1 MAILWH
7 HKLALIISL
16 HTTLLLAQLQCPP
29 LGPILPAPTNLTHNN
44 NNNSTLS
51 QVLAAITT
59 QLQAYSSQLN
69 ATALSVGVRSI
80 HEPVP
85 VLSFHHT
92 PTTLNTSGTH
102 KVDGDTVYAIGSA
115 TKLFTA
121 LSILQLQGKINLADP
136 ITKYVPRLA
145 QMDGSHDDP
154 LTTVDWDSVTV
165 DALASHLGGIGADLT
180 NSVIPYRPGI
190 TDETGLPPLT
200 PSQNSLS
207 CSGAPGTSGCS
218 WNDFFNNF
226 ARRPPVYAPSTT
238 PVYSNIGYALLG
250 RVIENVTGKTYAAYL
265 EDAVFGPA
273 NLRRTSLGAPA
284 NTSLGFIPAET
295 NWWGTPLG
303 YENSSGGIYSTN
315 NDLLSFGAAIL
326 SSKLLAS
333 PAKTRAWLK
342 PKTFTSSP
350 GVSVGAPWEIARGEN
365 LTADGRLIDLY
376 TKTGNLGDYTA
387 ILALVPD
394 YDLVV
399 AINLAGPESSIAAIQ
414 VIFSM
419 LVQALVP
426 GVAEVGRS
434 DAELKYAGTYTSSSS
449 SSAGSNANATSTITL
464 SVDDYGLVVS
474 DFVARGID
482 VRSPDTGYA
491 ALAGSSDNTTTTIR
505 LYPTNLA
512 AGNQTAWRA
521 VYQTSSA
528 AELAAFDAELFFPGG
543 SCQSWT
549 AVDLQT
555 YGFEAL
561 DYFVLTADS
570 DGVVVRVEPR
580 AWRLVMDRTATSG
593 R

>member
-80 HEPVP
+80 HEPAP

-92 PTTLNTSGTH
+92 PTTFNTSGTH
-102 KVDGDTVYAIGSA
+102 KVNGDTVYAIGSA

-154 LTTVDWDSVTV
+154 LTRVDWDSVTV
-165 DALASHLGGIGADLT
+165 DALASHLGGIGADH
-180 NSVIPYRPGI
+180 
-190 TDETGLPPLT
+190 
-200 PSQNSLS
+200 
-207 CSGAPGTSGCS
+207 
-218 WNDFFNNF
+218 FFNNF